1 MPSHHRA
8 YADWTPA
15 RIINWAATVG
25 IATSQ
30 LTEKIMTSRQHPEQG
45 FRACMGIMR
54 LGKTFGNDRLENAA
68 QRALTANILSFKGV
82 ELILKNKLD
91 QRPPEKPRQLKII
104 HSNIRGASS
113 FITQHNNA
121 GEQ

>member
-1 MPSHHRA
+1 
-8 YADWTPA
+8 
-15 RIINWAATVG
+15 
-25 IATSQ
+25 
-30 LTEKIMTSRQHPEQG
+30 MTSKDHPEQG
-45 FRACMGIMR
+45 FRTCMGIMR

-68 QRALTANILSFKGV
+68 QRALAANILSFKGV

-91 QRPPEKPRQLKII
+91 QRQPEKPRQLKIII

-113 FITQHNNA
+113 FITQQNDK